1 VNKPDFVK
9 DDETSVSGEA
19 QSEPK
24 EDSARTTKALKELGL
39 VIDRV
44 ETLHIPGNTTDDVID
59 HMVDIWD
66 IDKNADSTSKINSF
80 VGSLERFEELKNR
93 LVADASACTEE
104 EVQELLQRFQNTG
117 QAASDFLIAR
127 YGIGTRSSQL
137 HSINLSLMTNEVK
150 TRMEVDLENHQE
162 VFSEP
167 FLNCCQKASD

>member
-1 VNKPDFVK
+1 MNKPDFVK

-24 EDSARTTKALKELGL
+24 EDSARTTKALTELGL

-44 ETLHIPGNTTDDVID
+44 ETLHIPGNTTDDIID

-66 IDKNADSTSKINSF
+66 IDKKADSTSKINSL

-104 EVQELLQRFQNTG
+104 EVQELLQRFQNTD

-127 YGIGTRSSQL
+127 YVWYWHKVESTAQHKSLFDDERSQ
-137 HSINLSLMTNEVK
+137 NTNGGG
-150 TRMEVDLENHQE
+150 
-162 VFSEP
+162 P
-167 FLNCCQKASD
+167 